1 MGPLLSIARTD
12 LRLTLKERSTL
23 VWMFGMPILFVF
35 FFGTVFGGSSG
46 PPPATRLGISDRDGS
61 FLSGMF
67 VEHLRSEGLDL
78 DLLPAGRAD
87 SVAAR
92 RAAQKPAEGDPARV
106 LTIPAG
112 FADSLS
118 SGRRAPV
125 EMASASGAGGASDE
139 RDMMAQV
146 HLYRAIA
153 RTLAILAEI
162 DTAAA
167 PGMVRPEDPAFQ
179 TRYRELAALPDPIAT
194 VVTTAGKGRAVP
206 SGFAQSAPAMLVLF
220 MLMNTV
226 IYGAAFLTQEKQN
239 RCLRRVESAP
249 VTRGQLLGGKLLGRL
264 GIAMLQA
271 VVLLAAGRL
280 LFGVYWGNS
289 ALGLAVL
296 LVCLGLACASL
307 GLLLGSILRSEE
319 QASALGWIVPL
330 FLGAIGGTWWPLEI
344 VPSWMRAAGHVS
356 PAAWAMD
363 GLHGLISFGRGAA
376 AVTVPALVLLGFA
389 AAFFAAGARLLRTE
403 AEG

>member
-1 MGPLLSIARTD
+1 
-12 LRLTLKERSTL
+12 
-23 VWMFGMPILFVF
+23 
-35 FFGTVFGGSSG
+35 
-46 PPPATRLGISDRDGS
+46 
-61 FLSGMF
+61 
-67 VEHLRSEGLDL
+67 
-78 DLLPAGRAD
+78 
-87 SVAAR
+87 
-92 RAAQKPAEGDPARV
+92 
-106 LTIPAG
+106 
-112 FADSLS
+112 
-118 SGRRAPV
+118 
-125 EMASASGAGGASDE
+125 
-139 RDMMAQV
+139 
-146 HLYRAIA
+146 
-153 RTLAILAEI
+153 
-162 DTAAA
+162 
-167 PGMVRPEDPAFQ
+167 
-179 TRYRELAALPDPIAT
+179 
-194 VVTTAGKGRAVP
+194 
-206 SGFAQSAPAMLVLF
+206 
-220 MLMNTV
+220 
-226 IYGAAFLTQEKQN
+226 
-239 RCLRRVESAP
+239 
-249 VTRGQLLGGKLLGRL
+249 
-264 GIAMLQA
+264 MLQA